1 MKRPYVVINCSMS
14 VDGKITSQ
22 LGKQMR
28 ISCDEDIERMYKLR
42 NECDAVLVGINT
54 ILSDDPKLTVKE
66 KYVKNPKHP
75 IRVVLDT
82 RCKTPVD
89 ALVVND
95 VAKTYIF
102 TGKQCN
108 KKFGDNVEVI
118 LCDTNDNGLID
129 LEKLLDILYNKGI
142 KKLMVEGGGT
152 VIWSFLK
159 SGFVDDLF
167 IYVGP
172 MIIGGADTPTIS
184 GRFKKSDDIINLKLI
199 ETKNIGPGILLH
211 YRLII

>member
-14 VDGKITSQ
+14 VDGKISSQ

-66 KYVKNPKHP
+66 KYVKNP
-75 IRVVLDT
+75 IRIVLDT
-82 RCKTPVD
+82 NCKTPVD
-89 ALVVND
+89 ALVVNNT
-95 VAKTYIF
+95 AKTYIF
-102 TGKQCN
+102 TGKPCT
-108 KKFGDNVEVI
+108 KKFGDNVEMI
-118 LCDTNDNGLID
+118 ICDTNNGLID

-152 VIWSFLK
+152 IIWSFLS
-159 SGFVDDLF
+159 SGFVDDFF

-184 GRFKKSDDIINLKLI
+184 GRLKKSNEIINLKLI

-211 YRLII
+211 YKLII